1 MLKRHLPRA
10 VVLIVLVSLYMVA
23 RPATIAASEREGLAR
38 RFAFASVQL
47 PEVPGPPVRYIR
59 PVNPSLKRVQ
69 SWISAV
75 GASVALSDI
84 DGDGLPNDACYVDT
98 RTNQVIVASV
108 PTAPVPNAAVPAGQA
123 AAARYAPFALD
134 LDAVPHDDT
143 IAPMGCLAGNFAEGG
158 ATDLLVYF
166 WGATPVA
173 FLHTPAAGPL
183 GKASFVAQPLV
194 PGHQRWYSNAAA
206 MADVDGDGHLD
217 LIIGNYFPDWIRL
230 LDAHATDGATMQH
243 SMSRAFNGGGPRL
256 LMWTGAT
263 QGSVPA
269 VHYRVDDH
277 AWPDSVRG
285 GWTLAV
291 GAADFDNDLLPE
303 LYLANDFGPDRMLA
317 NRSTRGHPSFAL
329 AIGRRD
335 VLTPKSKT
343 VGHDSYKGMGIE
355 FADLLGRGMLDMFV
369 SNITSEYALEE
380 SNFAFINTGERAS
393 WARLTAPF
401 KDNSE
406 ELGLSRGGWCW
417 DVKLADFDN
426 AGSLQMIQAAG
437 FVHGR
442 VDRWPELQELAMA
455 NDQALRSP
463 QSWPRIGPDDDLDG
477 SQHNPFF
484 VRAANGI
491 FYDVAPELGL
501 EPGDKTAPSRGIA
514 VADSDGDGKLDFAVA
529 NQWGP
534 TVFYQNR
541 SSTRNRSVEL
551 HLRLPIDPQALFQVW
566 KGSPAAGIASRPAIG
581 AEAMLT
587 MPGGGHRLAQVDGGN
602 GHSGKRSPEIHFG
615 LGAVSP
621 NTVLSVALRWR
632 DVRGIHRQVIRVTPG
647 VHTVVL
653 GSRA

>member
-1 MLKRHLPRA
+1 MLKRQCPRLL
-10 VVLIVLVSLYMVA
+10 VLFVLVSLYMLA
-23 RPATIAASEREGLAR
+23 RPTTIAASERESLAR

-47 PEVPGPPVRYIR
+47 PDVPGPPVRYIR
-59 PVNPSLKRVQ
+59 PVNPALKRVQ

-98 RTNQVIVASV
+98 RTNQVIVA
-108 PTAPVPNAAVPAGQA
+108 PVPQSPASAGQA
-123 AAARYAPFALD
+123 AVPRYAAFALD
-134 LDAVPHDDT
+134 LDAVPHGDT
-143 IAPMGCLAGNFAEGG
+143 IAPMGCLAGNFAESG

-166 WGATPVA
+166 WGAPPAA
-173 FLHTPAAGPL
+173 FLHRSDAGAL

-194 PGHQRWYSNAAA
+194 AGRERWYSNAAT

-256 LMWTGAT
+256 LMWTGAS
-263 QGSVPA
+263 QGRTPSA
-269 VHYRVDDH
+269 HYRLADD
-277 AWPDSVRG
+277 AWPSDVRG

-291 GAADFDNDLLPE
+291 GAADFDDDLLPE
-303 LYLANDFGPDRMLA
+303 MYLANDFGPDRMLA
-317 NRSTRGHPSFAL
+317 NRSTPGHPSFAL
-329 AIGRRD
+329 TMGRRD

-355 FADLLGRGMLDMFV
+355 FADLMGRGRLDMFV

-380 SNFAFINTGERAS
+380 SNFAFINTGDRTS
-393 WARLTAPF
+393 WARRTAPF
-401 KDNSE
+401 KDRSE

-455 NDQALRSP
+455 NDQALRHP
-463 QSWPRIGPDDDLDG
+463 QAWPRIGLDDDLNG

-491 FYDVAPELGL
+491 FYDVAPEIGL

-514 VADSDGDGKLDFAVA
+514 IADADGDGKLDFAVA
-529 NQWGP
+529 NQWGA

-541 SSTRNRSVEL
+541 SPTRNRSVA
-551 HLRLPIDPQALFQVW
+551 LRLRQPLDARTPFRVVDGVAV
-566 KGSPAAGIASRPAIG
+566 AGIASRPAIG
-581 AEAMLT
+581 AEAILA
-587 MPGGGHRLAQVDGGN
+587 MPGGGYRLAQVDGGN
-602 GHSGKRSPEIHFG
+602 GHSGKRSPDIHFG
-615 LGAVSP
+615 VGAVP
-621 NTVLSVALRWR
+621 ADTVLSVVIRWR
-632 DVRGIHRQVIRVTPG
+632 DGRGIHRQRISVTPG
-647 VHTVVL
+647 IHTVVL
-653 GSRA
+653 GSTA